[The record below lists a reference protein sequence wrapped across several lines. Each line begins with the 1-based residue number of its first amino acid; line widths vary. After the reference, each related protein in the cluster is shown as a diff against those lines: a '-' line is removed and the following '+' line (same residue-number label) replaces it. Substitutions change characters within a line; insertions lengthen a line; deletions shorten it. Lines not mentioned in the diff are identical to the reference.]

1 MRSILGKAAVTVGA
15 AAAVIGLAAG
25 NAVADPSFTPV
36 LPGDIAIVGSDTTQ
50 DVTQALGDQYNAEHP
65 RTADWIANWHATG
78 STSIAPKDGA
88 PSITRPNGSSA
99 GINALI
105 NDGTAH
111 NIDAARSSRYR
122 GSNPVEANYSFLQ
135 FARDGLTYATA
146 TTTNVPPTVTTADLN
161 DIYRRSTPNCVPLLK
176 PYVPQTG
183 SGTRQFFLASIGL
196 TENTLGN
203 CAAVSQEHD
212 PTVVRDDPNAIA
224 PYSVARGWG
233 VDGIVLNDIDD
244 SVLPP
249 GKLPNT
255 MAEDTPP
262 NASATP
268 VRVYDRGL
276 FHVVRNADVS
286 DPKFDSVFGPDGWF
300 CDDSNAQAIITAQHF
315 RLADELSCGTDT
327 P

>member
-1 MRSILGKAAVTVGA
+1 MRSILSKAAVTLGA
-15 AAAVIGLAAG
+15 AVAVVSLAAG
-25 NAVADPSFTPV
+25 NAVADPGSTP
-36 LPGDIAIVGSDTTQ
+36 LRGDIVGVGSDTTQ
-50 DVTQALGDQYNAEHP
+50 DLTQALGDLYNSEHQRP
-65 RTADWIANWHATG
+65 ADWVASWHATG
-78 STSIAPKDGA
+78 SSPITPKDGA

-105 NDGTAH
+105 ADGDAH
-111 NIDAARSSRYR
+111 NLDFARSSRYR

-146 TTTNVPPTVTTADLN
+146 TTTNVPSTTTTADLH
-161 DIYRRSTPNCVPLLK
+161 DIYSRSTPNCVPLLK
-176 PYVPQTG
+176 PYVPQLG

-212 PTVVRDDPNAIA
+212 ASVVVGDPNAIA
-224 PYSVARGWG
+224 PFSVARGWG
-233 VDGIVLNDIDD
+233 VTGLKLNDIDD

-249 GKLPNT
+249 GKTPNT

-262 NASATP
+262 NGALSP
-268 VRVYDRGL
+268 IRVYDRGL
-276 FHVVRNADVS
+276 YHVIRNSDVS
-286 DPKFDSVFGPDGWF
+286 NPKFDNVFGPGGWI
-300 CDDSNAQAIITAQHF
+300 CTDADAQAVIAAQHF
-315 RLADELSCGTDT
+315 RAADSLDCGTDT